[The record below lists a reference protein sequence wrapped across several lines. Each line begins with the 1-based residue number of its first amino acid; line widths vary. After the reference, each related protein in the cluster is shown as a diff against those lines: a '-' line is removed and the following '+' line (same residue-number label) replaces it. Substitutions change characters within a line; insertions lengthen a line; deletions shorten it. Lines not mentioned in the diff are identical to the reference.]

1 MKRIFSICLALA
13 VLTPLVAGCS
23 GDDEGCGPGE
33 GAQLVLNTNPVSGQ
47 AQANGNESI
56 RVVAVGRDENCKP
69 FAEGTA
75 IEFQITDQDP
85 DDVGFFSND
94 GTSIV
99 VTGGAFGASTE
110 VRSTVVGTAKVQAF
124 SEAYNLT
131 AMPIDI
137 EFTVPAQSGQCAVEL
152 SADPPFIPADGASTT
167 VITATLTADK
177 GGPMPDG
184 TTVNFTTTLGEF
196 TESGNQE
203 HPATTNNNTATATLK
218 SIVSDDNVQAEV
230 TATFDCDDGKLTSN
244 TENVTFGSSDDPF
257 VDLSASAS
265 EVLADNVS
273 TVDLS
278 AEVFLPGGARAGT
291 GEEVTFFT
299 ELGRFQESGS
309 PTHIA
314 YTDDTGVASATFIG
328 GNQGGVAQV
337 RASVFIDN
345 TPASDSVEITVR
357 QLGFIEFVSAEP
369 DKLGVKGSGKNESS
383 LVTFQV
389 KDTEGDAFPAGA
401 LVEFTLSAA
410 PGVTLDSPTDRTDN
424 NGVVEATLNS
434 GESATT
440 VTVTATAHVG
450 TETLQAVSPPI
461 AVVGAKP
468 NARYMTFSCERF
480 NVGGLILDFVE
491 TECTISL
498 ADRFSNKIGFATNVI
513 FRTEAGSINASA
525 MTSESINNMGMAT
538 VTLRTGDPR
547 PKDVAPLA
555 NEPFI
560 GTHNP
565 RDGMVTIIVATTGE
579 EEFDDVNSNGTYDPG
594 EPFAQWEK
602 GEPFVDKD
610 DSGTREPDEPFIDSN
625 DNQQYDGPNGV
636 WDSDTLIW
644 DTAYV
649 LWTGEMVKGNPATD
663 CGLDNRYSVICPDGW
678 FIQKGGELQFD
689 WEVKDEN
696 LNPLNSTL
704 RVGYEVEGKGS
715 KGVESPPLPW
725 NAPDTLGGFVSP
737 TNFWEVGGGGFHGWF
752 TVKGAALTDMNPA
765 ESGTVTLTIS
775 YNQTPGG
782 GVRIDETITTSGTF
796 E

>member
-1 MKRIFSICLALA
+1 MFLICLALA
-13 VLTPLVAGCS
+13 ALAPLAVGCNG
-23 GDDEGCGPGE
+23 GDGGCKEGE
-33 GAQLVLNTNPVSGQ
+33 GAELTLTTNPISGE
-47 AQANGNESI
+47 AEANGNDTI
-56 RVVAVGRDENCKP
+56 RVSAVGKDENCGP
-69 FAEGTA
+69 FADGTA
-75 IEFQITDQDP
+75 IEFRITDQDP
-85 DDVGFFSND
+85 DGVGLFTND
-94 GTSIV
+94 GTTIV
-99 VTGGAFGASTE
+99 LTGGAFGASTQ
-110 VRSTVVGTAKVQAF
+110 VHSTVVGTAKVQAF
-124 SEAYNLT
+124 SADYSLT
-131 AMPIDI
+131 AMPADI
-137 EFTVPAQSGQCAVEL
+137 EFTVPTQSGQCAVEL

-167 VITATLTADK
+167 VVTATLTADR
-177 GGPMPDG
+177 GDPMPDG
-184 TTVNFTTTLGEF
+184 TVVNFTTTLGEF

-203 HPATTNNNTATATLK
+203 HSAPTTNNQATATLK
-218 SIVSDDNVQAEV
+218 STVSATNVQAEV
-230 TATFDCDDGKLTSN
+230 TATFDCDNGEHTSN

-265 EVLADNVS
+265 ELLADNVS
-273 TVDLS
+273 TVDLT
-278 AEVFLPGGARAGT
+278 AEVFLPGGARAGA

-309 PTHIA
+309 PTHTA
-314 YTDDTGVASATFIG
+314 YTDNGGIAQATFVG
-328 GNQGGVAQV
+328 GNQGGVARV
-337 RASVFIDN
+337 RASIFIDG
-345 TPASDSVEITVR
+345 TAASDEVEITVR
-357 QLGFIEFVSAEP
+357 QLGFIEFVSADP

-389 KDTEGDAFPAGA
+389 KDTEGEPFPAGA

-410 PGVTLDSPTDRTDN
+410 PQVTLDSPNDRTDS
-424 NGVVEATLNS
+424 NGIVEATLNS

-468 NARYMTFSCERF
+468 NARYMTFSCEHF

-513 FRTEAGSINASA
+513 FRTEAGSIDASA
-525 MTSESINNMGMAT
+525 MTSEATANMGMAS
-538 VTLRTGDPR
+538 VNLRTGDPR

-594 EPFAQWEK
+594 EPFTQWEK
-602 GEPFVDKD
+602 GEPFIDKND
-610 DSGTREPDEPFIDSN
+610 NGTHEPDEPFIDSN
-625 DNQQYDGPNGV
+625 GNEGYDGPNGV

-649 LWTGEMVKGNPATD
+649 LWTGEMVKGDPATD
-663 CGLDNRYSVICPDGW
+663 CGLTTRYSILCPDGW
-678 FIQKGGELQFD
+678 SIAVGGELTFD
-689 WEVKDEN
+689 WEVKDIN
-696 LNPLNSTL
+696 LNPLNATL
-704 RVGYEVEGKGS
+704 RVSYQVEGKGS

-725 NAPDTLGGFVSP
+725 TAPDTLGGFANP
-737 TNFWEVGGGGFHGWF
+737 TTYWEDCGGGFCGWF
-752 TVKGAALTDMNPA
+752 TVLGAVNPGVP
-765 ESGTVTLTIS
+765 ESGTVTIEVT

-782 GVRIDETITTSGTF
+782 GVRINDAITTSGTF

>member
-1 MKRIFSICLALA
+1 
-13 VLTPLVAGCS
+13 
-23 GDDEGCGPGE
+23 
-33 GAQLVLNTNPVSGQ
+33 
-47 AQANGNESI
+47 
-56 RVVAVGRDENCKP
+56 
-69 FAEGTA
+69 
-75 IEFQITDQDP
+75 
-85 DDVGFFSND
+85 
-94 GTSIV
+94 V

-110 VRSTVVGTAKVQAF
+110 IRSTVVGTAKVQAF
-124 SEAYNLT
+124 SADYNLT

-137 EFTVPAQSGQCAVEL
+137 EFTVPAQTGQCAVEL

-167 VITATLTADK
+167 VVTATLTADR

-203 HPATTNNNTATATLK
+203 HTTTTNNNTATATLK
-218 SIVSDDNVQAEV
+218 STVSQDNVQAEV
-230 TATFDCDDGKLTSN
+230 TATFDCDDGNLTSN

-257 VDLSASAS
+257 VDLSASAN
-265 EVLADNVS
+265 EVKADNVS
-273 TVDLS
+273 TVDLT

-299 ELGRFQESGS
+299 ELGRFQESGT
-309 PTHIA
+309 PTHTA
-314 YTDDTGVASATFIG
+314 YTDDGGVATATFIG
-328 GNQGGVAQV
+328 GNQGGVAYV

-345 TPASDSVEITVR
+345 TPASDTVEITVR

-369 DKLGVKGSGKNESS
+369 DKLGVKGSGKNESG
-383 LVTFQV
+383 LITFQV
-389 KDTEGDAFPAGA
+389 KDTEGLPFSADT

-410 PGVTLDSPTDRTDN
+410 PGVTLDAPNDRTDS
-424 NGVVEATLNS
+424 NGIVEATLNS

-440 VTVTATAHVG
+440 VTVTATARVG

-468 NARYMTFSCERF
+468 NARYMTFSCEHY

-491 TECTISL
+491 TACTISL

-525 MTSESINNMGMAT
+525 MTSETAANMGMAT

-547 PKDVAPLA
+547 PKDVSPLA

-579 EEFDDVNSNGTYDPG
+579 EEFDDVNSNGTYDAG
-594 EPFAQWEK
+594 EPFEQWEK
-602 GEPFVDKD
+602 GEPFVDKND
-610 DSGTREPDEPFIDSN
+610 NGTREPDEPFIDAN

-644 DTAYV
+644 DTAYI

-663 CGLDNRYSVICPDGW
+663 CGLSTRYSIVCPDGW
-678 FIQKGGELQFD
+678 FIPVEGEQRFD
-689 WEVKDEN
+689 WEVKDIN
-696 LNPLNSTL
+696 LNPLNATL
-704 RVGYEVEGKGS
+704 RVSNDVDGKGS
-715 KGVESPPLPW
+715 KGVASPPLAW
-725 NAPDTLGGFVSP
+725 QAPDTLGGFVNP
-737 TNFWEVGGGGFHGWF
+737 TNFWETCGGGFCGWF
-752 TVKGAALTDMNPA
+752 TVLGASSVGVP
-765 ESGTVTLTIS
+765 ESGTVSIEVT

-782 GVRIDETITTSGTF
+782 GVRISDTITTSGTF